1 MILVPIQEESDIINL
16 QQISKSD
23 LNELIQFRVEE
34 ILKLIKEKI
43 NSSVFKSNFA
53 KSFIITGGGSMLT
66 GMREFMSQTFKRPVM
81 IKRMDNFSEEFG
93 LQIGNDFATTIGLIK
108 FALLSDDIGT
118 NRRDEAE
125 DNRDE
130 GLIKKTIN
138 WIENNL

>member
-1 MILVPIQEESDIINL
+1 
-16 QQISKSD
+16 
-23 LNELIQFRVEE
+23 
-34 ILKLIKEKI
+34 
-43 NSSVFKSNFA
+43 
-53 KSFIITGGGSMLT
+53 MLT

-93 LQIGNDFATTIGLIK
+93 LQIGNDFATTIGMIK